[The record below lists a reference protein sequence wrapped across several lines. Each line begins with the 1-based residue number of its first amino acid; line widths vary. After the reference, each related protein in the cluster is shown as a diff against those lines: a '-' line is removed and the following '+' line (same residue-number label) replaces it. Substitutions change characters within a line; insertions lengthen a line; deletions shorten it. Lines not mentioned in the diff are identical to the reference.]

1 MRLGISS
8 TLIKTDFETTQQQC
22 ATLEKKKHAEKNAE
36 NIHHNVNLKPKTKSR
51 KLN

>member
-8 TLIKTDFETTQQQC
+8 TMIKTDLETAEQQC
-22 ATLEKKKHAEKNAE
+22 ATHENKKHAEKNAE
-36 NIHHNVNLKPKTKSR
+36 NIHHNVNLKTKTKSR

>member
-1 MRLGISS
+1 MYAFRHIQYFDKNRLRNRA
-8 TLIKTDFETTQQQC
+8 TTC
-22 ATLEKKKHAEKNAE
+22 HTRKKKHAEKNAE